1 MKIKRKVLGI
11 FLCVIMLAAIPVMSG
26 VASEERQAE
35 PESDT
40 TAIGR
45 TIVRGFYFNMRPN
58 GFGYRF
64 FALRIHYME
73 FTGTARTMGVV
84 TMKPVTVGRQANLG
98 FNYAGPVGF
107 FGYMFG
113 STFKGGIDF

>member
-11 FLCVIMLAAIPVMSG
+11 FLCVIMLAAIPVASG
-26 VASEERQAE
+26 MAVEQQ
-35 PESDT
+35 PEDPET
-40 TAIGR
+40 TDIGR
-45 TIVRGFYFNMRPN
+45 TIIRGFYFNMRPN

-84 TMKPVTVGRQANLG
+84 TMKPVTVGRQANIG

-107 FGYMFG
+107 FGYMLG